1 MMALTRLIRQSVLRV
16 REFADKAFYI
26 FNHMV
31 VTYEEGATLVQAFR
45 GDIQNA
51 IFTIARFA
59 ARLLGGEGHRI
70 AFVQQ
75 TQLPLRVAG
84 CAWVQVD
91 PAFEQITME
100 IRNQRANVARGVRA
114 LS

>member
-51 IFTIARFA
+51 FFTIARFA
-59 ARLLGGEGHRI
+59 ARLLGQEGRSDCI
-70 AFVQQ
+70 RTADAAS
-75 TQLPLRVAG
+75 LAG
-84 CAWVQVD
+84 GWRCLG
-91 PAFEQITME
+91 TG
-100 IRNQRANVARGVRA
+100 RSR
-114 LS
+114 L

>member
-59 ARLLGGEGHRI
+59 ARLLGQKAIGLHSYSRRSFPCGWLAVLGYR
-70 AFVQQ
+70 
-75 TQLPLRVAG
+75 
-84 CAWVQVD
+84 
-91 PAFEQITME
+91 
-100 IRNQRANVARGVRA
+100 
-114 LS
+114 